1 MSAIKTLPKREDVP
15 TKLTWDLTTIYPTD
29 TAWETDYQA
38 ITTLADKLPA
48 IQKELGTSAR
58 DLSNGLNQYF
68 DLYRKLEKLYVYAS
82 LKHNQDNNNAT
93 YQALDQRA
101 SALLAEVGAKLA
113 FLEPT
118 ILAIPEA
125 KLQQFIAENSNLQV
139 YRHYLEDLTATRAH
153 ILDETSEKLLAGA
166 SDIFEGAENTFG
178 ILNDVDLPFPVIKD
192 EHGDDTQLSQGVYGR
207 LIESTDR
214 AVRQNAFKQLY
225 KVYGQFRN
233 TLASTLANVVKMHN
247 YQAQV
252 HHYPSARAAALGA
265 NHIPEDVYETLI
277 KLVNTNLPL
286 LHRYVALRKKILGV
300 DALHMYD
307 MYTPLTGKPSLS
319 YTYPEAQAEVL
330 QATKV
335 LGPEYTS
342 IVKEAYANRWIDV
355 VENQGKTS
363 GAYSGGMY
371 DTNPYILLNWQDN
384 LNNLYTLVHEMGHS
398 VHSYYSHH
406 NQPYVYG
413 DYAIFVA
420 EIASTTN
427 ENLLTD
433 YLLKQQTDPQT
444 RAYILNYYLDGF
456 KGTVFRQTQF
466 AEFEHFLHTKAATGQ
481 PLTAQYLSD
490 YYADLNQRYYG
501 PAVVNDPEIAL
512 EWSRIPHFYYNYYVY
527 QYATGFAAATTLSD
541 KIVNGS
547 AADREAYL
555 NYLKSGSSKD
565 PITIM
570 QGAGVDMTQPAY
582 LEKAFQVFETRLNEL
597 EKLLTD

>member
-15 TKLTWDLTTIYPTD
+15 ADLTWDLTTIYPTD
-29 TAWETDYQA
+29 EAWEKDFQA
-38 ITTLADKLPA
+38 VTALADKLPA
-48 IQKELGTSAR
+48 IQKELGTSAQN
-58 DLSNGLNQYF
+58 LSNGLDQYF
-68 DLYRKLEKLYVYAS
+68 DLYRKLEKVYVYSS
-82 LKHNQDNNNAT
+82 LKHNQDNNNTT
-93 YQALDQRA
+93 YQALNQRA
-101 SALLAEVGAKLA
+101 SALLAQVGAKLA
-113 FLEPT
+113 FFEPT

-125 KLQQFIAENSNLQV
+125 QLKEFIADNHNLQV
-139 YRHYLEDLTATRAH
+139 YRHYLDNLTATRAH
-153 ILDETSEKLLAGA
+153 ILDEASEKLLAGA
-166 SDIFEGAENTFG
+166 SDIFEGSADTFS

-233 TLASTLANVVKMHN
+233 TLASTLSNYVKMHN

-265 NHIPEDVYETLI
+265 NQIPETVYETLV
-277 KLVNTNLPL
+277 KLVNKNLPL

-300 DALHMYD
+300 DELHMYD

-319 YTYPEAQAEVL
+319 YTYPEAKAEVL
-330 QATKV
+330 KATQV
-335 LGPEYTS
+335 LGHDYTS
-342 IVKEAYANRWIDV
+342 IVQEAYDNRWIDV

-433 YLLKQQTDPQT
+433 YLLKQQTDPKT

-456 KGTVFRQTQF
+456 KGTIFRQTQF
-466 AEFEHFLHTKAATGQ
+466 AEFEHFLHTEAAKGQ

-501 PAVVNDPEIAL
+501 PAVINDPEIAL

-547 AADREAYL
+547 NADRTAYL

-582 LEKAFQVFETRLNEL
+582 LEKAFQVFENRLNEL
-597 EKLLTD
+597 EKLLVD